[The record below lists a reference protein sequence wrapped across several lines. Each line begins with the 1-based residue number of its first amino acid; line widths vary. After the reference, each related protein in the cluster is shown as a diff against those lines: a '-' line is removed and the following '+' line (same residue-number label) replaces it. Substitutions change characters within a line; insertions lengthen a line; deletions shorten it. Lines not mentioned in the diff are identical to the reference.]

1 MCINSSSV
9 GKLKKNRKKAIY
21 MSFANLI
28 KQLKKQLKS
37 GKRRLSLGLLLLVLV
52 GAYIGIEKLKTFDSI
67 EAAAAP
73 QSQQQQVLERIEQS
87 GNAHRV
93 FAQKIYVCGQ
103 ELAEIGKLSPNQI
116 AQYYKEHPQDQIKLT
131 SEGQVYF
138 VEQVEDISAACKHN
152 AFFGLDK
159 KGSLSLFEGPPNE
172 EKIMRTFFQLNVE
185 HLKTS
190 LPQGTYNQLKQGIPI
205 SDLAEYNSV
214 LSTFSDYA
222 IEVNGH
228 S

>member
-1 MCINSSSV
+1 
-9 GKLKKNRKKAIY
+9 

-37 GKRRLSLGLLLLVLV
+37 GKRRLTLGLVLLMLG
-52 GAYIGIEKLKTFDSI
+52 GAYVGMERLKALKSL
-67 EAAAAP
+67 EAMAAP
-73 QSQQQQVLERIEQS
+73 ETKQYQVLDQIKKS
-87 GNAHRV
+87 GNTHRV
-93 FAQKIYVCGQ
+93 FAQKVYICGQ
-103 ELAEIGKLSPNQI
+103 EVAEIGKLSSDQI
-116 AQYYKEHPQDQIKLT
+116 AQYYKDHPQDQVKLT
-131 SEGQVYF
+131 TNGQVYF
-138 VEQVEDISAACKHN
+138 VEQVEDLSAACKHN

-159 KGSLSLFEGPPNE
+159 NGRLSLFEGHPNQ
-172 EKIMRTFFQLNVE
+172 EKIIRTFFQLNVE

-190 LPQGTYNQLKQGIPI
+190 LPQGTFNQLMQGIPI

-222 IEVNGH
+222 VELR

>member
-1 MCINSSSV
+1 M
-9 GKLKKNRKKAIY
+9 GKWKA
-21 MSFANLI
+21 
-28 KQLKKQLKS
+28 
-37 GKRRLSLGLLLLVLV
+37 
-52 GAYIGIEKLKTFDSI
+52 FDSL
-67 EAAAAP
+67 EATVAP
-73 QSQQQQVLERIEQS
+73 ETQQQQVLDQIEHS

-93 FAQKIYVCGQ
+93 FAQKVYVCGQ
-103 ELAEIGKLSPNQI
+103 ELAEIGKLSSDQI
-116 AQYYKEHPQDQIKLT
+116 AQYYKDHPQDKIKLT
-131 SEGQVYF
+131 NEGQVYF
-138 VEQVEDISAACKHN
+138 VEQVDDISAACKHN

-159 KGSLSLFEGPPNE
+159 HGSLSLFEGPPNE
-172 EKIMRTFFQLNVE
+172 EKIIRTFFQLNVE

-222 IEVNGH
+222 IEVTGR

>member
-1 MCINSSSV
+1 V
-9 GKLKKNRKKAIY
+9 GKLEKNRKKAIY

-37 GKRRLSLGLLLLVLV
+37 GKRRLTLGIILIVLV
-52 GAYIGIEKLKTFDSI
+52 GAYLGIERLKTFDSF

-73 QSQQQQVLERIEQS
+73 QTEQQQMLERIEQI
-87 GNAHRV
+87 GDAHRV

-103 ELAEIGKLSPNQI
+103 ELAEIGKLSPDQI

-152 AFFGLDK
+152 AYFGLDK

>member
-1 MCINSSSV
+1 V
-9 GKLKKNRKKAIY
+9 GKLEKNRKKAIY

-37 GKRRLSLGLLLLVLV
+37 GKRRLTLGLVLLLLG
-52 GAYIGIEKLKTFDSI
+52 GAYMGMERLKAFKTF
-67 EAAAAP
+67 EAMAAP
-73 QSQQQQVLERIEQS
+73 ETKQHQVLDQIKKS

-93 FAQKIYVCGQ
+93 FAQKVYVCGQ
-103 ELAEIGKLSPNQI
+103 EVAEIGKLNSDQI
-116 AQYYKEHPQDQIKLT
+116 AQYYKEHPQDQVKLT
-131 SEGQVYF
+131 ADGQVYF
-138 VEQVEDISAACKHN
+138 VEQVEDLSAACKHN

-159 KGSLSLFEGPPNE
+159 NGRLSLFEGHPNQE
-172 EKIMRTFFQLNVE
+172 QIIRTFFQLNVE

-190 LPQGTYNQLKQGIPI
+190 LPQGTLNQLIQGIPI
-205 SDLAEYNSV
+205 TDLAEYNSV

-222 IEVNGH
+222 VELR

>member
-1 MCINSSSV
+1 
-9 GKLKKNRKKAIY
+9 

-28 KQLKKQLKS
+28 KQLKRQLKS
-37 GKRRLSLGLLLLVLV
+37 GKRRLTLGLVLLIFGGIYMAMEQQNTPKSLET
-52 GAYIGIEKLKTFDSI
+52 IGMPETTHG
-67 EAAAAP
+67 
-73 QSQQQQVLERIEQS
+73 QVLEQIKKS

-103 ELAEIGKLSPNQI
+103 ELTEIGNFSSSQI
-116 AQYYKEHPQDQIKLT
+116 AQFSKEHPQDQLKLT
-131 SEGQVYF
+131 AEDQVYF
-138 VEQVEDISAACKHN
+138 VEQVADLSAACKHN

-159 KGSLSLFEGPPNE
+159 NGNLSLFEGTPDHE
-172 EKIMRTFFQLNVE
+172 QIIRTFFQLNVE

-222 IEVNGH
+222 VEVN
-228 S
+228 SK

>member
-1 MCINSSSV
+1 V
-9 GKLKKNRKKAIY
+9 GKLEKNRKKAIY

-37 GKRRLSLGLLLLVLV
+37 GKRRLTLGVVLLMLGGV
-52 GAYIGIEKLKTFDSI
+52 YIGMESLKTSNSL
-67 EAAAAP
+67 EAMVAP
-73 QSQQQQVLERIEQS
+73 ETKQQQVLDQIKRS

-93 FAQKIYVCGQ
+93 FAQKVYVCGQ
-103 ELAEIGKLSPNQI
+103 ELAEIGKLSSDQI
-116 AQYYKEHPQDQIKLT
+116 TEYYKMHPQDQVKLT
-131 SEGQVYF
+131 TDGQVYF

-159 KGSLSLFEGPPNE
+159 NGSLSLFEGPPNE
-172 EKIMRTFFQLNVE
+172 EKIIRTFFQLNIE

-190 LPQGTYNQLKQGIPI
+190 LPQGTFNQLKQGIPI

-222 IEVNGH
+222 VEVTGR

>member
-1 MCINSSSV
+1 V
-9 GKLKKNRKKAIY
+9 YKFLFRGQARKKSEEGIY

-37 GKRRLSLGLLLLVLV
+37 GKRRLTLGLVLLMLG
-52 GAYIGIEKLKTFDSI
+52 GAYIGMDRMKTFSSL
-67 EAAAAP
+67 EAMVAP
-73 QSQQQQVLERIEQS
+73 ESKQQQVLDQIKKS

-93 FAQKIYVCGQ
+93 FAQKVYVCGQ
-103 ELAEIGKLSPNQI
+103 ELAEIGKLSSDQI
-116 AQYYKEHPQDQIKLT
+116 AKYYQEHPQDQVRLST
-131 SEGQVYF
+131 DGQVYF
-138 VEQVEDISAACKHN
+138 VEQVEDLSAACKQN

-159 KGSLSLFEGPPNE
+159 NGSLSLFEGPPNE
-172 EKIMRTFFQLNVE
+172 EKIIRTFFQLNIE

-190 LPQGTYNQLKQGIPI
+190 LPQGTFNQLKQGIPI

-222 IEVNGH
+222 VEVTGR

>member
-9 GKLKKNRKKAIY
+9 GKLEKNRKKAIY
-21 MSFANLI
+21 LSFANLI

-37 GKRRLSLGLLLLVLV
+37 GKRRLTLGLVLLML
-52 GAYIGIEKLKTFDSI
+52 GAAYIGMESLKTSKSL
-67 EAAAAP
+67 EAMTAP
-73 QSQQQQVLERIEQS
+73 ETKQQQVLDRINKN

-93 FAQKIYVCGQ
+93 FAQKVYVCGQ
-103 ELAEIGKLSPNQI
+103 ELAEIGKLSPEQI
-116 AQYYKEHPQDQIKLT
+116 AQYYKEHPQDQVKLT

-138 VEQVEDISAACKHN
+138 VEEVEDISAACRHN

-159 KGSLSLFEGPPNE
+159 NGSLSLFEGLPADE
-172 EKIMRTFFQLNVE
+172 RIIRTFFQLNVE

-190 LPQGTYNQLKQGIPI
+190 LPQGTFNQLKHGIPI
-205 SDLAEYNSV
+205 TDLAEYNSV

-222 IEVNGH
+222 VEVTGRP
-228 S
+228 

>member
-1 MCINSSSV
+1 V
-9 GKLKKNRKKAIY
+9 GKLEKNRKKAIY

-37 GKRRLSLGLLLLVLV
+37 GKRRLTLGLVLLMLG
-52 GAYIGIEKLKTFDSI
+52 GAYVGMERLKALKSL
-67 EAAAAP
+67 EAMAAP
-73 QSQQQQVLERIEQS
+73 ETKQYQVLDQIKKS
-87 GNAHRV
+87 GNTHRV
-93 FAQKIYVCGQ
+93 FAQKVYICGQ
-103 ELAEIGKLSPNQI
+103 EVAEIGKLSSDQI
-116 AQYYKEHPQDQIKLT
+116 AQYYKKHPQDQVKLT
-131 SEGQVYF
+131 TDGQVYF
-138 VEQVEDISAACKHN
+138 VEQVEDLSAACKHN

-159 KGSLSLFEGPPNE
+159 NGRLSLFEGHPNQE
-172 EKIMRTFFQLNVE
+172 QIIRTFFQLNVE

-190 LPQGTYNQLKQGIPI
+190 LPQGTFNQLMQGIPI

-222 IEVNGH
+222 VELR

>member
-1 MCINSSSV
+1 V
-9 GKLKKNRKKAIY
+9 GKLEKNRKKAIY

-37 GKRRLSLGLLLLVLV
+37 GKRRLTLGLIVLMLV
-52 GAYIGIEKLKTFDSI
+52 GAYIGMERMKTFSSL
-67 EAAAAP
+67 EAMAAP
-73 QSQQQQVLERIEQS
+73 ETKQQQVLDQIKKS
-87 GNAHRV
+87 GNAHKV
-93 FAQKIYVCGQ
+93 FAQKVFVCGQ
-103 ELAEIGKLSPNQI
+103 ELAEIGKLSSDQI
-116 AQYYKEHPQDQIKLT
+116 AQYYKEHPQDQVKLT
-131 SEGQVYF
+131 TEGQVYF
-138 VEQVEDISAACKHN
+138 IEQVEDLSAACKQN

-159 KGSLSLFEGPPNE
+159 NGSLSLFEGPPNE
-172 EKIMRTFFQLNVE
+172 EKIIRTFFQLNIE

-190 LPQGTYNQLKQGIPI
+190 LPQGTFNQLKQGIPI

-222 IEVNGH
+222 VEVTGR

>member
-1 MCINSSSV
+1 V
-9 GKLKKNRKKAIY
+9 GKLEKNRKKAIY

-37 GKRRLSLGLLLLVLV
+37 GKRRLTLGLVLFILV
-52 GAYIGIEKLKTFDSI
+52 GTYLGMERQKTFDSL
-67 EAAAAP
+67 EATVVP
-73 QSQQQQVLERIEQS
+73 ETQQQQVLEQIEKS

-93 FAQKIYVCGQ
+93 FAQKMYVCGQ
-103 ELAEIGKLSPNQI
+103 ELAEIGKLSFAQI
-116 AQYYKEHPQDQIKLT
+116 TQYYKEHPQDQVKLT
-131 SEGQVYF
+131 TEGQVYF

-159 KGSLSLFEGPPNE
+159 NGSLSLFEGPPNE

-222 IEVNGH
+222 IEVTGH

>member
-1 MCINSSSV
+1 V
-9 GKLKKNRKKAIY
+9 GKLEKNRKKAIY
-21 MSFANLI
+21 MSFASLI

-37 GKRRLSLGLLLLVLV
+37 GKRRLTLGLVLLTLGGIYV
-52 GAYIGIEKLKTFDSI
+52 GMTQQNTTKSIETIGIPETKQL
-67 EAAAAP
+67 E
-73 QSQQQQVLERIEQS
+73 VLDQINKS

-93 FAQKIYVCGQ
+93 FTQKVFVCGQ
-103 ELAEIGKLSPNQI
+103 ELTEIGKLSSTQI
-116 AQYYKEHPQDQIKLT
+116 NQYYKEHPQDQVKLN

-138 VEQVEDISAACKHN
+138 IEQVQDLSAACKHN
-152 AFFGLDK
+152 AFFGIDK
-159 KGSLSLFEGPPNE
+159 NGSLSLFEGHPND
-172 EKIMRTFFQLNVE
+172 KQIIRTFFQLNVE

-222 IEVNGH
+222 VEVNG
-228 S
+228 

>member
-1 MCINSSSV
+1 V
-9 GKLKKNRKKAIY
+9 GKLEKNRKKAIY

-37 GKRRLSLGLLLLVLV
+37 GKRRLTLGLVLLMLG
-52 GAYIGIEKLKTFDSI
+52 GAYIGMESLKTSNSL
-67 EAAAAP
+67 EAMVGP
-73 QSQQQQVLERIEQS
+73 ETKQQQVLDQIIRS

-93 FAQKIYVCGQ
+93 FAQKVYVCGQ
-103 ELAEIGKLSPNQI
+103 ELTEIGKLSSDQI
-116 AQYYKEHPQDQIKLT
+116 AQYYKVHPQDQVKLT
-131 SEGQVYF
+131 TEGQVYF

-159 KGSLSLFEGPPNE
+159 NGSLSLFEGPPNE
-172 EKIMRTFFQLNVE
+172 EKIIRTFFQLNVE

-190 LPQGTYNQLKQGIPI
+190 LPQGTFNQLKQGIPI

-222 IEVNGH
+222 VEVTGR